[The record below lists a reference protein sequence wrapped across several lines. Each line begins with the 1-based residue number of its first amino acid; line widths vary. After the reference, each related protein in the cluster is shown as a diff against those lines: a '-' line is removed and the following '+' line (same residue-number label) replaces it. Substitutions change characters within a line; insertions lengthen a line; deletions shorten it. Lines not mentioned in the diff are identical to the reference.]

1 MKKNKKLLILPLDED
16 SKDIAQI
23 LANDTAMKIL
33 EVLSE
38 NPLSASD
45 VAKKLDLGLT
55 TVHYNIKK
63 LSEVG
68 LIEVVKTRWSK
79 KEREIKIY
87 GPVEKFIVIA
97 PKKIK
102 RKDVIESL
110 RRLLPIILVGGLLF
124 GTFGYSIQP
133 FNVYSIQ
140 PLNGNS
146 IQPLN
151 GNSIQPLADN
161 ETEVVTEIPPP
172 DEPKS
177 EGGYPI
183 EDDVTLKNCMRYLE
197 ENYTEIWEQVDVGGE
212 TNHQDPI
219 AGELSNLSTS
229 QALSGLQIFLLW
241 FLLGCGIVTFG
252 FLIWHQKGKI
262 SSR

>member
-1 MKKNKKLLILPLDED
+1 MKKDKKLLILPLDED
-16 SKDIAQI
+16 SKDMAQI
-23 LANDTAMKIL
+23 LANDTALKIL

-45 VAKKLDLGLT
+45 IAKKLDLGLT

-63 LSEVG
+63 LNEVG

-87 GPVEKFIVIA
+87 GPVEKFIVIV

-102 RKDVIESL
+102 RKEVIESL
-110 RRLLPIILVGGLLF
+110 RRILPIILIGGLLF

-133 FNVYSIQ
+133 FA
-140 PLNGNS
+140 GNS
-146 IQPLN
+146 IQP
-151 GNSIQPLADN
+151 SIQPFAGN
-161 ETEVVTEIPPP
+161 ETESGAGIQPP

-177 EGGYPI
+177 KDVYPI
-183 EDDVTLKNCMRYLE
+183 ENDTTLMNCMRYLE
-197 ENYTEIWEQVDVGGE
+197 ENYTEIWKQVDVDSE
-212 TNHQDPI
+212 TAPPDHI
-219 AGELSNLSTS
+219 AGEVSAP
-229 QALSGLQIFLLW
+229 QPLSGLQIFLLW

-252 FLIWHQKGKI
+252 FLIWHQKGRI
-262 SSR
+262 